1 MRVGAF
7 VEETNM
13 ETNTMKAT
21 SSFGPLPMGN
31 VDTTEVNG
39 KNASWNEDG
48 TGREPERHRR
58 LRSVCG
64 EPAAAGPPVLTNS
77 CGQGVSST

>member
-21 SSFGPLPMGN
+21 SSFGPLLMGN
-31 VDTTEVNG
+31 VDTTEANG

-48 TGREPERHRR
+48 TGRDGSLNGIVGFALSAVSPQPQDR
-58 LRSVCG
+58 LCSRIHVDK
-64 EPAAAGPPVLTNS
+64 A
-77 CGQGVSST
+77 